1 MRYISPTR
9 KDPIGF
15 SPRPKTR
22 GACPYKTNVEALVAN
37 SKQIAKI
44 KRMSRR
50 SLERQVVGPHK
61 KYFDEDK
68 MNVMQ
73 RAIHRAKVKIY
84 LETCNP
90 PLTAPSNQSSDE
102 DTLLTNSQTHE

>member
-1 MRYISPTR
+1 MTSPTR
-9 KDPIGF
+9 KDPIGL

-22 GACPYKTNVEALVAN
+22 GASPFKTNIDALIAN

-50 SLERQVVGPHK
+50 SLTRQVVGPFK

-68 MNVMQ
+68 LTEMQ
-73 RAIHRAKVKIY
+73 RAIHRAKVKIW
-84 LETCNP
+84 LETSTP
-90 PLTAPSNQSSDE
+90 PLTAPSNQSIDE
-102 DTLLTNSQTHE
+102 LDEEALSTNKKL